1 MSTRI
6 LKAETKAYNCFDSS
20 LHLTVVKF
28 PFKNKNKNKEDNS
41 PSTLYYRVIDESYLL
56 FLVWCNGLANSK
68 STISKVERLR
78 RHILFFS
85 WMLLEWQLENIEVE
99 PLNLSSLARQV
110 ISCLASQLL
119 ATELIRQVNAQKHR
133 LSP

>member
-41 PSTLYYRVIDESYLL
+41 PSTLYYRVIDKRVL
-56 FLVWCNGLANSK
+56 FIIPGVVQWTC
-68 STISKVERLR
+68 
-78 RHILFFS
+78 
-85 WMLLEWQLENIEVE
+85 
-99 PLNLSSLARQV
+99 
-110 ISCLASQLL
+110 
-119 ATELIRQVNAQKHR
+119 
-133 LSP
+133 